1 MAPLEVPP
9 TKSTL
14 LELKEQ
20 LAMARTGHELLEEKR
35 EVLVSEL
42 LGIID
47 DAEYLRR
54 EVNEKLA
61 RAFQVLVEAIIEL
74 GQDQVERAALACGA
88 RARIRVHERSI
99 MGVVVPLMEREVR
112 EVEPQFGLL
121 GTSFKLDEALRRF
134 CEALEVIL
142 RLAETETT
150 AWRLAEELRKT
161 QRRVNALENIFIPE
175 YEETIRYIESMLAE
189 VERETIFQMKRLKA
203 WRERA
208 RAEEKEKAAPAGAE
222 RGEGL

>member
-1 MAPLEVPP
+1 MPLLDVPP
-9 TKSTL
+9 TKSSL
-14 LELKEQ
+14 LELKDQ
-20 LAMARTGHELLEEKR
+20 LAMARTGYELLEEKR

-47 DAEYLRR
+47 DAEQLRR

-61 RAFQVLVEAIIEL
+61 RAFEALTEAIIEL
-74 GQDQVERAALACGA
+74 GQEQVERTALACGA
-88 RARIRVHERSI
+88 GAQISVHERSI
-99 MGVVVPLMEREVR
+99 MGVIVPLMERELR
-112 EVEPQFGLL
+112 ELEPQYGLL
-121 GTSFKLDEALRRF
+121 GTSRRLDEALRRF
-134 CEALEVIL
+134 YEALDIIL

-161 QRRVNALENIFIPE
+161 QRRVNALENIFIPQ

-203 WRERA
+203 WHERA
-208 RAEEKEKAAPAGAE
+208 REREREREKARARE
-222 RGEGL
+222 D